1 MVKLGAVLRKR
12 TRTRSR
18 IFRRNIDR
26 SSTKS
31 WMRLSPNMEPKRMAY
46 GARVISRLV
55 LMLSNTCVISRI
67 HDTVIRSKIP
77 SPPSATWIPAG
88 VTLGVSIPV
97 AGLRAA
103 RDPSRA
109 VLLVVEVVA
118 NVIHKFDDL
127 SESLRPILVVSS
139 LRAEGSVA

>member
-1 MVKLGAVLRKR
+1 
-12 TRTRSR
+12 
-18 IFRRNIDR
+18 
-26 SSTKS
+26 
-31 WMRLSPNMEPKRMAY
+31 
-46 GARVISRLV
+46 
-55 LMLSNTCVISRI
+55 
-67 HDTVIRSKIP
+67 
-77 SPPSATWIPAG
+77 
-88 VTLGVSIPV
+88 
-97 AGLRAA
+97 

>member
-1 MVKLGAVLRKR
+1 MVKLGAASRKR

-18 IFRRNIDR
+18 KFRRNIDR
-26 SSTKS
+26 SSIKS
-31 WMRLSPNMEPKRMAY
+31 WMRLSPNMEPKRTAY
-46 GARVISRLV
+46 AARAISRWV
-55 LMLSNTCVISRI
+55 LMLSNTSVTSRI

-77 SPPSATWIPAG
+77 LPPSATWIRAG

-97 AGLRAA
+97 AGLRAV
-103 RDPSRA
+103 RHPSRA
-109 VLLVVEVVA
+109 GLLVVEVVA
-118 NVIHKFDDL
+118 KVTHKFDDL